1 MTRQR
6 HLHRTAVLAAASAA
20 VFAATATGSAL
31 AWNGSVRPVAPASP
45 GATATVTAQASTGD
59 APATRATV
67 APTVRPAAVIPPKAA
82 AKATTTTAKPVAAKA
97 TTKATAK
104 ATAKPAATKP
114 AATKPAAKSYTIKR
128 YVDAPGSQAAIDKCK
143 LVLWTKSPM
152 WLAGHNWCGYQW
164 MAFVKTGSTV
174 KVTSG
179 AAAGTYVVTGHLKLT
194 RQSGALPKLSA
205 DLVLQTCVGSGT
217 GLTLL
222 RRV

>member
-6 HLHRTAVLAAASAA
+6 HLHRTAIVAAASAV
-20 VFAATATGSAL
+20 VFTATATGSAL
-31 AWNGSVRPVAPASP
+31 AWNGSVEQLDATPQASVS
-45 GATATVTAQASTGD
+45 AAQQASTGD

-67 APTVRPAAVIPPKAA
+67 APAVRPAAVVPAKASATA
-82 AKATTTTAKPVAAKA
+82 AKATTVVVKKKTTAKAAP
-97 TTKATAK
+97 AK
-104 ATAKPAATKP
+104 KAATKP
-114 AATKPAAKSYTIKR
+114 TASKTITISR
-128 YVDAPGSQAAIDKCK
+128 YVDAPGSQAQIDKCR
-143 LVLWTKSPM
+143 LVLWTHSPL

-164 MAFVKTGSTV
+164 MAFVKTGTTV

-179 AAAGTYVVTGHLKLT
+179 IAAGTYVVTGHLKLT
-194 RQSGALPKLSA
+194 RQSGSLPKLSA

>member
-1 MTRQR
+1 MI
-6 HLHRTAVLAAASAA
+6 AAASAV
-20 VFAATATGSAL
+20 VFVATATGSAL
-31 AWNGSVRPVAPASP
+31 AWNGSVEQLGATPQASAPAQ
-45 GATATVTAQASTGD
+45 QASTGD

-67 APTVRPAAVIPPKAA
+67 APAVRPAAAVKV
-82 AKATTTTAKPVAAKA
+82 TTTSTTAA
-97 TTKATAK
+97 KATAK
-104 ATAKPAATKP
+104 AVAPKAATKAKTATAKKTATKP
-114 AATKPAAKSYTIKR
+114 ATTARVAAKSITISR
-128 YVDAPGSQAAIDKCK
+128 YVDAPGSQAQIDKCK
-143 LVLWTKSPM
+143 LVLWTKSPL

-164 MAFVKTGSTV
+164 MAFVKTGTTV

-194 RQSGALPKLSA
+194 RQSGSLPKLNA